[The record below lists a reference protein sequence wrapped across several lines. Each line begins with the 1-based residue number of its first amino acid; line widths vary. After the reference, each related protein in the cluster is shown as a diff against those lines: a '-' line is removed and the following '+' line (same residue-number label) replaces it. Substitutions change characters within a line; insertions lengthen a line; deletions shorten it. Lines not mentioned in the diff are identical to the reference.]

1 MLISDIKD
9 HKDCFYIDSDNSDEY
24 LYNLE
29 EYLIDLLIG
38 NKVEMYFKPFYI
50 RCISKKNNIIL
61 SLRIT
66 SKYDYDEKFIDFKQK
81 LKSKREMI
89 IKIKDHIKLY
99 DDVLNKI
106 KDYKSQDILDYLN
119 IMSQLA
125 RLSKSSKEQINVK
138 IKLI

>member
-1 MLISDIKD
+1 
-9 HKDCFYIDSDNSDEY
+9 
-24 LYNLE
+24 
-29 EYLIDLLIG
+29 
-38 NKVEMYFKPFYI
+38 
-50 RCISKKNNIIL
+50 
-61 SLRIT
+61 
-66 SKYDYDEKFIDFKQK
+66 
-81 LKSKREMI
+81 MI

-125 RLSKSSKEQINVK
+125 RLSKSSKEQIKVK